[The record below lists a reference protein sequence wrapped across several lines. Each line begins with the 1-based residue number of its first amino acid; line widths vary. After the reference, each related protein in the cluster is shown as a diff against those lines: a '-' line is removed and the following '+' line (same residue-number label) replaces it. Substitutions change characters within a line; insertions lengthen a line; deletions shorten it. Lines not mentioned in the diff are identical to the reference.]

1 MFQNTRT
8 TPMPEKTRIFIPSVA
23 KTIFQNLKM
32 LMTKLFYILIFSL
45 GAQESAF
52 SNSETASKP
61 NALEQFFPFILVG
74 LFFYFILIKPQQK
87 KQKNQNT
94 FLSNLK
100 EGEEVLTSSGIY
112 GKVLRI
118 TGDFVILEVDENT
131 QIRVVKSFISSYTQ
145 KKNPVK
151 EYNTTS
157 KKDKNKKIKI

>member
-1 MFQNTRT
+1 MFQNART
-8 TPMPEKTRIFIPSVA
+8 TPMPEKTRIFIPVVIKA
-23 KTIFQNLKM
+23 IFQNLKI
-32 LMTKLFYILIFSL
+32 LMTKLFYILILSL
-45 GAQESAF
+45 GMQENAF

-61 NALEQFFPFILVG
+61 NILEQFFPFILVG

-145 KKNPVK
+145 TKNPVK
-151 EYNTTS
+151 EYNTTA